1 MEAKDTEK
9 KNLFLTFMFIVYLY
23 WRLPVE
29 LTGDHMEEVGMWEP
43 ELREPILVS
52 QGVVEHVEAVK
63 LPHTVASQ
71 ELVV

>member
-9 KNLFLTFMFIVYLY
+9 KDLFLTFMFIVYLY

-29 LTGDHMEEVGMWEP
+29 LTGDYMEEVGMWEP

-63 LPHTVASQ
+63 LPHTVGRQ
-71 ELVV
+71 ELVI